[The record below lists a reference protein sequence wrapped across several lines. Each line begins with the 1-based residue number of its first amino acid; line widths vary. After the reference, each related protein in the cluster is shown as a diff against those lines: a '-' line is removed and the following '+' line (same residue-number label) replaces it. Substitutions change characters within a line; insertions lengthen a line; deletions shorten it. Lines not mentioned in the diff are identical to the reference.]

1 MKKPRLSLCMIAKDE
16 EHNLPR
22 CLNSVK
28 DVVDEII
35 LVDTGSSD
43 RTIEVAE
50 RFGARVLRRRWRG
63 SFAKA
68 RNCSLE
74 AATGDWI
81 LVLDADEEL
90 EAGKGPLVRALMDM
104 DDIEAVSFPVVN
116 LVSDGVWTHSE
127 SAASARMWR
136 NRPVYR
142 YERDLHEQILPSI
155 YRWNRAARV
164 AQVDVRIFHYGYL
177 RQEVKRKGKR
187 DRNLPLAQAAAS
199 QINDDFSHFNLGIEL
214 MIHNRYEEALTE
226 LRTAERLMP
235 ADSALLAK
243 LRKSIVSCLIHLN
256 RDQDAAATAE
266 EYLAETPD
274 YTDLYYL
281 RGFAQYRSGDIAG
294 AVRSFGRCLE
304 LGPAPVFKYPG
315 AVDGYGSHE
324 AAWMLGQMHEA
335 AQDYDA
341 AVNAYRRAFE
351 LNPRWLTPAFRC
363 AVLLRRRLAGD
374 ALVDELERLVGQ
386 EHPDCRLIVA
396 QCLYVAKDYLQT
408 IAYLDRPELQGEDPE
423 ARHFLRG
430 HALLRL
436 GKWPEAADS
445 LRQVTPASPNYRE
458 AAVSLA
464 WLYFSLGRAEEGE
477 ALLRSLGGDESVY
490 IQLADISLQLAREWF
505 LRSLVLGGDPG
516 RLLPAAQALQTM
528 LGAESGA

>member
-1 MKKPRLSLCMIAKDE
+1 
-16 EHNLPR
+16 
-22 CLNSVK
+22 
-28 DVVDEII
+28 
-35 LVDTGSSD
+35 
-43 RTIEVAE
+43 
-50 RFGARVLRRRWRG
+50 
-63 SFAKA
+63 
-68 RNCSLE
+68 
-74 AATGDWI
+74 
-81 LVLDADEEL
+81 
-90 EAGKGPLVRALMDM
+90 
-104 DDIEAVSFPVVN
+104 
-116 LVSDGVWTHSE
+116 
-127 SAASARMWR
+127 
-136 NRPVYR
+136 
-142 YERDLHEQILPSI
+142 
-155 YRWNRAARV
+155 
-164 AQVDVRIFHYGYL
+164 
-177 RQEVKRKGKR
+177 
-187 DRNLPLAQAAAS
+187 
-199 QINDDFSHFNLGIEL
+199 
-214 MIHNRYEEALTE
+214 
-226 LRTAERLMP
+226 
-235 ADSALLAK
+235 
-243 LRKSIVSCLIHLN
+243 
-256 RDQDAAATAE
+256 
-266 EYLAETPD
+266 
-274 YTDLYYL
+274 
-281 RGFAQYRSGDIAG
+281 
-294 AVRSFGRCLE
+294 
-304 LGPAPVFKYPG
+304 
-315 AVDGYGSHE
+315 
-324 AAWMLGQMHEA
+324 MLGQMHEA

-374 ALVDELERLVGQ
+374 ALVEELERLVGQ
-386 EHPDCRLIVA
+386 ERPDCRLIVA